1 MPARRKEEKKQEED
15 VDLSTLPPWISVFTM
30 IEWDSSLSEVAS
42 LFPIYQFSL
51 ITRADLY
58 NYSKE
63 KGYIGNNVAESS
75 TPASTLARALSEKVN
90 SMDLQARK
98 AKRDQMQRLDVQER
112 GQRTESRQTSQVFT
126 EVSVATN
133 YPMKPDRTYILLNFP
148 KTLEEIQVTS
158 RYGISIQ
165 FYFYIRGESSPASSQ
180 ILPHFNEAFQKSD
193 KNSPLRTFVDKTI
206 VYDLGK
212 YQGMEG
218 EVAKLEETKLEKSES
233 VQQETE
239 KQLRSSKTMKK
250 VVKDVREELS
260 TPAQPDLRKLF
271 IAEVVKAIMETGAL
285 YVKYLVWR
293 ETVPCRPLFPSWLVH
308 EALETTSNTTVSYN
322 GEFTRQ
328 LGDLPSLD
336 DAAKAWDFRVVEYL
350 AGRAD
355 DQAATVEYFLVSAVQ
370 QLKNYQEYLDR
381 REIEDVASETLY
393 CGNDFLKLPYRN
405 AGFVDGPAYV
415 ALYELYDNFNFPIM
429 PDRSSQFISS
439 DNANFFFDIDKN
451 ELKWMIMINR
461 FEEIIANHTG
471 KKTVINREYCEKLSK
486 PVLNATIQRLL
497 KYNPECVFTKH
508 DGATLLGFLFD
519 SSSVPSS
526 SWEHSKKI
534 RPNFRDWKEFNMYPN
549 EFYDIDELKI
559 GVVNSFETSLYPANG
574 GVLKMIKYNI
584 AQKFMKRCIGL
595 FRDWVFGIRDNGN
608 EAFAVLDGNKISADE
623 NFICVTVDGRV
634 LRCGFGEV
642 LMEISESWMR
652 ERKKVA
658 AATEVNRVV
667 SGKGSVVR
675 YLEDGKLQVLFAN
688 GNVSNY
694 DGKWVAT
701 NNRGV
706 LSCNGVEIGKIPC
719 ASVTDP
725 ETGQRTVFRDDGT
738 VILYYSDHTI
748 AEFSDGTKILTT
760 NFEYIIESPFYSPI
774 KIDKK
779 SLSYQIILND
789 SSNIVQC
796 DDFITLSFNNNQES
810 VKYKKTSLIISDFVM
825 NFATSSITC
834 NDELGNVFSI
844 GLNQEPKQQI
854 NHKIEVFSNIPRLF
868 IINEIGDGIEI
879 LSENQI
885 QNFISPSYKKL
896 ICKDESRNYEIF
908 HRPVNKQAIDK
919 GHIEGTNLT
928 NYTYSKVFQMIK
940 PSPEYLKS
948 DKTEQVSFRYFEKF
962 SKFTEEKRK
971 NFKEKYLEYADWQN
985 KQNNGKEFGMS
996 QFSKVSFEIQRKSIL
1011 ARIQQLKNCNKN
1023 KKDIKELVEQ
1033 QVLEANFPK
1042 SRIDLIPDPDS
1053 AHIKICDSPVQKRK
1067 SARSTIESVSIN
1079 STMHSFNYFKSPEG
1093 LDASFTSQSYVKSPE
1108 ILKLPSK
1115 SQINTV
1121 IPSIN
1126 TIGKASNDSFE
1137 DNPFVS
1143 LHSKL
1148 GKKVVLKP
1156 VFNPSVYSQVEKLQ
1170 KLRESSEKAIAD
1182 EYHMSKNMN
1191 FDLVGGLRKSLPHVS
1206 ALRSTSPASSKVNFK
1221 YVNADLATE
1230 TKVRTISQTRRSIF
1244 KQPNSITHRR
1254 ESNPNVSK
1262 SLFIQEYLSDPL
1274 RRLLEITPSSIHFG
1288 NILLGQVTSSKL
1300 IVKNEESTLIRFMV
1314 RQPNIKEAKVI
1325 YRPGPIAPGMITK
1338 FIVEFTAKE
1347 LGNIS
1352 GEFEVLCKSEIYTIP
1367 INASV
1372 VNDEALVTTKSLTDK
1387 IRERKLP
1394 ALNRSMA

>member
-63 KGYIGNNVAESS
+63 KGYIGNNVTESS
-75 TPASTLARALSEKVN
+75 APSSALARALSEKVN

-98 AKRDQMQRLDVQER
+98 AKRDQMQRLEVGDKT
-112 GQRTESRQTSQVFT
+112 QRTESRQTSQVFT
-126 EVSVATN
+126 EVSVAAN

-158 RYGISIQ
+158 RFGISIQ
-165 FYFYIRGESSPASSQ
+165 FFFYIRSESSPSSSQ

-218 EVAKLEETKLEKSES
+218 EVVKLEETKLEKSES

-250 VVKDVREELS
+250 AVKEVREELS

-322 GEFTRQ
+322 GEFARQ
-328 LGDLPSLD
+328 GADLPSLD
-336 DAAKAWDFRVVEYL
+336 DAAKAWDFRVVDFL
-350 AGRAD
+350 MGRAD
-355 DQAATVEYFLVSAVQ
+355 DQAATVEYFLVSVVQ
-370 QLKNYQEYLDR
+370 QLKNYKDYLDKR
-381 REIEDVASETLY
+381 DVEDANLEVLY
-393 CGNDFLKLPYRN
+393 SGNDFLKLPYKA
-405 AGFVDGPAYV
+405 AGFVDGPAHA
-415 ALYELYDNFNFPIM
+415 ALYQLYDNFNFPIVL
-429 PDRSSQFISS
+429 DRSSQFISS
-439 DNANFFFDIDKN
+439 ENANFFFDIDKN
-451 ELKWMIMINR
+451 ELRWMIMVNR
-461 FEEIIANHTG
+461 FEEIISSHTG
-471 KKTVINREYCEKLSK
+471 KRTVINREYCEKLAK

-519 SSSVPSS
+519 SSSVPSNT
-526 SWEHSKKI
+526 WEHSKKI

-559 GVVNSFETSLYPANG
+559 GVVNSFETCLYPANG
-574 GVLKMIKYNI
+574 GILKMIKYNI
-584 AQKFMKRCIGL
+584 AQKSMKRCVGI
-595 FRDWVFGIRDNGN
+595 FRDWVFGIHDNGN
-608 EAFAVLDGNKISADE
+608 EAFAVLDGNRVSADE
-623 NFICVTVDGRV
+623 NWLCVTIDGRI
-634 LRCGFGEV
+634 LRCGFEEV
-642 LMEISESWMR
+642 LMEISESWMK
-652 ERKKVA
+652 ERKKVGA
-658 AATEVNRVV
+658 GVERNRMV
-667 SGKGSVVR
+667 SGKGTVVR

-694 DGKWVAT
+694 EGKWVAT
-701 NNRGV
+701 NNQGV

-760 NFEYIIESPFYSPI
+760 DSEYIIESPFYSPI

-779 SLSYQIILND
+779 SLSYQVILND
-789 SSNIVQC
+789 SSKVIKN
-796 DDFITLSFNNNQES
+796 DDFLTLSFNNNQES
-810 VKYKKTSLIISDFVM
+810 VKYSKSSLIISDFEI
-825 NFATSSITC
+825 NFASSTITC
-834 NDELGNVFSI
+834 NDELGNIFSI
-844 GLNQEPKQQI
+844 GLQQEPHQKI
-854 NHKIEVFSNIPRLF
+854 NHKIELFSNIPRLF
-868 IINEIGDGIEI
+868 IINETGDGLEI

-885 QNFISPSYKKL
+885 KNFISPSYKKL
-896 ICKDESRNYEIF
+896 ICKAESRNYEIF
-908 HRPVNKQAIDK
+908 HRPVSKQAIDK
-919 GHIEGTNLT
+919 GHIEGTFLS
-928 NYTYSKVFQMIK
+928 NYTYSKVFQKIK
-940 PSPEYLKS
+940 SAPEYLIS

-962 SKFTEEKRK
+962 SKFDEEKRK
-971 NFKEKYLEYADWQN
+971 SFKSKYEGYLDWQN

-1011 ARIQQLKNCNKN
+1011 NRIQQLKDCNRN
-1023 KKDIKELVEQ
+1023 KRDARELVEL
-1033 QVLEANFPK
+1033 QVVEANFPK
-1042 SRIDLIPDPDS
+1042 SPLQSVPDPDS
-1053 AHIKICDSPVQKRK
+1053 ALIKICDSPVQKRK
-1067 SARSTIESVSIN
+1067 SARSAFESVSIN

-1093 LDASFTSQSYVKSPE
+1093 LDLSFTSQSYAKSPE
-1108 ILKLPSK
+1108 VLKLPSN
-1115 SQINTV
+1115 SQGVTMVLSN
-1121 IPSIN
+1121 N

-1137 DNPFVS
+1137 ENPFVS
-1143 LHSKL
+1143 LNSKQ

-1170 KLRESSEKAIAD
+1170 KLRESSEKAIAE

-1191 FDLVGGLRKSLPHVS
+1191 FDLVGGLRRSLPHVS
-1206 ALRSTSPASSKVNFK
+1206 ALRSTSPATSKVNVK

-1274 RRLLEITPSSIHFG
+1274 RRLLEITPSSVHFG

-1300 IVKNEESTLIRFMV
+1300 IVKNEESTLIRFMI

-1367 INASV
+1367 ITASV
-1372 VNDEALVTTKSLTDK
+1372 VNDEAKVGLKGLTEK
-1387 IRERKLP
+1387 MRERKLP
-1394 ALNRSMA
+1394 ALNRSIA